1 MGPSGFKLKSKDKFI
16 KSESIQLSLENS
28 PPKKWVFYSLKKAF
42 GFKGYDKFESAGI
55 VVRVIGFT
63 G

>member
-1 MGPSGFKLKSKDKFI
+1 MGPSRFGLKSKDKFI

-42 GFKGYDKFESAGI
+42 GFKGYDKF
-55 VVRVIGFT
+55 
-63 G
+63 